1 MSRHPLCPALLAV
14 VALYALPCPGNA
26 RTPHRGAATI
36 PPPSVSGP
44 DALAHLPD
52 ATVETLTGGFAIVAP
67 AAFAPPTP
75 QTDPRYGGR
84 FSRAVWVYAPG
95 AGGTGLR
102 RVVTLHFEPD
112 NRAQATVS
120 ARLVA
125 RLLRLHRA
133 HFGTLP
139 PFGGTGETADVWLA
153 PTHPTDPAIGGET
166 RQNQVYIF
174 AVGAESTTRTPLEWV
189 RTLAHEWGHLTFFA
203 ARGYHEPEN
212 DAAGFLGERLYMKWL
227 HEDTAAPPL
236 DDGTRPDDLALY
248 NRRQVAPLIARWLAT
263 GPAAKTL
270 DGTDTA
276 AMDGYIGAVLASDS
290 AFGSALTGRA
300 LNTVLDA
307 RPRDFVRSLARVVNE
322 EGGRVTVRL
331 PAWVP
336 VVRGTYSVAS
346 GGGAGTLAW
355 GDGQTTTLPA
365 GGAGRTVAIRATG
378 WRHLTVARGDLGR
391 VVLHRVEGQP

>member
-1 MSRHPLCPALLAV
+1 MPRPPLRPALLLIATLCAV
-14 VALYALPCPGNA
+14 TGSSEAHAPRHGE
-26 RTPHRGAATI
+26 TII
-36 PPPSVSGP
+36 PPPAVSSP
-44 DALAHLPD
+44 DVLAHLPD
-52 ATVETLTGGFAIVAP
+52 AAVETLPGGFAVVVP

-95 AGGTGLR
+95 AEAGLR
-102 RVVTLHFEPD
+102 RVVTLHFEPE

-133 HFGTLP
+133 HFGGLP
-139 PFGGTGETADVWLA
+139 PFGGTGEAADVWLA
-153 PTHPTDPAIGGET
+153 PTHPTDPVIGGET

-189 RTLAHEWGHLTFFA
+189 RTLAHEWGHLTLFA
-203 ARGYHEPEN
+203 ARGYREPEN

-227 HEDTAAPPL
+227 HEDTAPPL

-248 NRRQVAPLIARWLAT
+248 HKRQIAPLIARWLAN
-263 GPAAKTL
+263 GPATKSL
-270 DGTDTA
+270 DGNDTA

-300 LNTVLDA
+300 LNTVLDS

-322 EGGRVTVRL
+322 EVGRVSVRL

-355 GDGQTTTLPA
+355 GDGQTTNLA
-365 GGAGRTVAIRATG
+365 ANGAGRTIAIKATG
-378 WRHLTVARGDLGR
+378 WRHLTVARGDLDR
-391 VVLHRVEGQP
+391 VILRHVERQP